1 MKSCTHPQNGMTIS
15 DLPDGEIEI
24 GMGQHGEGGG
34 GRKQLV
40 SANETAEEM
49 IGLLMKKLQPKAG
62 NKALLVI
69 NGVGATTHM
78 EMNIVYRKAHQ
89 VLENAGI
96 EVAAAR
102 IGELLTV
109 QEQAGFQMI
118 LGLLDDV
125 LGDGDHGTAIVQS
138 MSALVATADKGTEFK
153 SMLNDMSFNLMLEI
167 SGSTSTLLGGFFLGM
182 SDHAEGTELDVAG
195 VKAMFAGG
203 LEGVRK
209 QTKAKQG
216 DKTMMDALIPAV
228 EAIQACDSA
237 DVKAILTAGAEAAVK
252 GAEAT
257 KDMKANFG
265 RARNYGER
273 SIGYAD
279 SGASSWSCMF
289 DAFAK
294 AL

>member
-1 MKSCTHPQNGMTIS
+1 MDKLTIDDFKKMLRNALVCITERS
-15 DLPDGEIEI
+15 DEF
-24 GMGQHGEGGG
+24 
-34 GRKQLV
+34 
-40 SANETAEEM
+40 S
-49 IGLLMKKLQPKAG
+49 KLDA
-62 NKALLVI
+62 
-69 NGVGATTHM
+69 
-78 EMNIVYRKAHQ
+78 
-89 VLENAGI
+89 
-96 EVAAAR
+96 
-102 IGELLTV
+102 
-109 QEQAGFQMI
+109 
-118 LGLLDDV
+118 V

-182 SDHAEGTELDVAG
+182 SDHAEGTELNVAG
-195 VKAMFAGG
+195 LKAMFAGG

-237 DVKAILTAGAEAAVK
+237 DVKAILTAGAEA
-252 GAEAT
+252 T